1 MSEVVEVEEAVI
13 QNQNSPANLNL
24 LIDHDTNM
32 SDQHYPDVQD
42 DIPCDG
48 IIKNFAKFMMN

>member
-1 MSEVVEVEEAVI
+1 MDFDKRTSFPLNDVPEKRVI
-13 QNQNSPANLNL
+13 LQSVKY
-24 LIDHDTNM
+24 I
-32 SDQHYPDVQD
+32 VQD